1 MDSQSKV
8 LPLINTTISN
18 ELKKTYLRMEV
29 PQLYHGKTLK
39 NFIGFESE
47 VEKSLSAVLDGLS
60 LFLTGSVGTGKT
72 HLAVALMMEWGKKFI
87 VQDDSLIPYGKKP
100 YPLFL
105 SSSEFFLQLKDTFG
119 DSKVSEQDIIQQYD
133 RSPLL
138 VIDDIGS
145 EKISDWSR
153 QMFYVL
159 IDRRYRNQKQT
170 IITSNL
176 NLKQISELI
185 DDRISSRIVGMG
197 KVVELVGEDY
207 RLK

>member
-1 MDSQSKV
+1 MHERQ
-8 LPLINTTISN
+8 
-18 ELKKTYLRMEV
+18 
-29 PQLYHGKTLK
+29 
-39 NFIGFESE
+39 
-47 VEKSLSAVLDGLS
+47 
-60 LFLTGSVGTGKT
+60 
-72 HLAVALMMEWGKKFI
+72 
-87 VQDDSLIPYGKKP
+87 P

-105 SSSEFFLQLKDTFG
+105 PSSEFFLQLKDTFG
-119 DSKVSEQDIIQQYD
+119 NNKISEQDIIQQYD

-138 VIDDIGS
+138 VIDDVGS

-159 IDRRYRNQKQT
+159 IDRRYRNKKQT

-197 KVVELVGEDY
+197 KVVEFFGEDY
-207 RLK
+207 RLR